1 MIQYNLFQNKIEYEY
16 VYNDLTIYDIIYE
29 YMYIRIFMHL
39 FYLGCR
45 ACVDTYGGSSLSVC
59 GCITP
64 VMAS

>member
-39 FYLGCR
+39 FGVPGLC
-45 ACVDTYGGSSLSVC
+45 
-59 GCITP
+59 
-64 VMAS
+64 